1 MRCLCCNKEM
11 INPTEY
17 ESNCQW
23 HNKCIKKFFGTIALP
38 EIDINQEE
46 IEEIAS
52 NAVNKRLTVP
62 GVQKKLSLHLS
73 KEDGIQRLTIVD
85 YPTGY
90 ILKPQSQEYEA
101 LPEAEF
107 LVMKMAE
114 ASKIKTVPNAL
125 IKVDGGF
132 SYITKRVDRIK
143 NGMLAMEDFCQL
155 SGRVTADKYKSSY
168 ESCGKIVKNFARNS
182 GLDMADIYYRIL
194 FCFATG
200 NSDMHLKNFSLIEDK
215 PGSRIYGLSPAYDLL
230 PVNVIVPADKE
241 QMALTV
247 NGKKRN
253 IRKKDFLAL
262 ASTMGLAE
270 KTTTG
275 LMKRIAGLK
284 DEYLRMI
291 EESYLS
297 DEMKKT
303 FIDLTEKR
311 IAILE

>member
-1 MRCLCCNKEM
+1 M

>member
-1 MRCLCCNKEM
+1 M
-11 INPTEY
+11 
-17 ESNCQW
+17 
-23 HNKCIKKFFGTIALP
+23 
-38 EIDINQEE
+38 
-46 IEEIAS
+46 
-52 NAVNKRLTVP
+52 
-62 GVQKKLSLHLS
+62 
-73 KEDGIQRLTIVD
+73 
-85 YPTGY
+85 
-90 ILKPQSQEYEA
+90 
-101 LPEAEF
+101 
-107 LVMKMAE
+107 
-114 ASKIKTVPNAL
+114 
-125 IKVDGGF
+125 
-132 SYITKRVDRIK
+132 DRIK